1 MSARD
6 SVIDA
11 LAAALDRAALT
22 PISEDEWEARAQAL
36 EAFARSEGAPSVDPT
51 TLLLLEAPLP
61 AEPREGAPPREPRSE
76 PARPPKR
83 NGVARDHFASW
94 PPGERPPNGVPARF
108 TLIGAALVLLIGM
121 GFVLLQR
128 PPAEAPQLLPA
139 GGLFGWPQSA
149 EPAATA
155 QTPGAARSPEAAAR
169 EAAPAARAC
178 WPAEGA
184 PLPLDAAWPVELHW
198 DAEGRVVRVF
208 FGEALPGPDTAECLE
223 RAFAPFRV
231 QPSGPMVAEGAS
243 ASRARVLLPA
253 PAQSETRG
261 ESSPGPE
268 RVRGEDRLRAR

>member
-1 MSARD
+1 MSTRD
-6 SVIDA
+6 SLLDA
-11 LAAALDRAALT
+11 LADALDRAALA

-36 EAFARSEGAPSVDPT
+36 EAFARSEGAPSMDPT

-61 AEPREGAPPREPRSE
+61 AEPREGGEPREPRSE
-76 PARPPKR
+76 PARPTKR
-83 NGVARDHFASW
+83 NGVARDFFANW
-94 PPGERPPNGVPARF
+94 PPGGRSPNGVPARF

-139 GGLFGWPQSA
+139 GGLFGWPQA
-149 EPAATA
+149 AAPAASA
-155 QTPGAARSPEAAAR
+155 QRLGASSSPEAAAR

-178 WPAEGA
+178 WPIEGI
-184 PLPLDAAWPVELHW
+184 PVPLDAAWPVELHW

-208 FGEALPGPDTAECLE
+208 FGEALPGPDTAECLK

-231 QPSGPMVAEGAS
+231 HPSRPMGAEGAG

-253 PAQSETRG
+253 PTQSETPER
-261 ESSPGPE
+261 SSPGPE
-268 RVRGEDRLRAR
+268 RVRGEDALRAR